1 MQDKSFLQAVEDL
14 QDRISNNYQET
25 VNHMLQHGTTVA
37 DATLHIEDE
46 KMRTLVSDMLMN
58 GQIIALLGLM
68 RDLSLLGK
76 AQYEELAAYLR
87 RVSTL

>member
-1 MQDKSFLQAVEDL
+1 MQDKSFLQAIEDL
-14 QDRISNNYQET
+14 QDRISSNYQET
-25 VNHMLQHGTTVA
+25 INHMLQHGTTVG

-58 GQIIALLGLM
+58 GQIIALLALM
-68 RDLSLLGK
+68 RDLRLLGN